1 MSKEKHGISIGIDR
15 IGKQFF
21 VSMKAMGRL
30 THDDYEVIAPMIE
43 AAIVKVNQSRVKV
56 LFDATEFE
64 GWEVRAAWDDFK
76 LALNYEDEFDKI
88 ALYGNQEWQ
97 ETAAKI
103 GNWFMSGDVKYFD
116 SYDDAISWLQN

>member
-1 MSKEKHGISIGIDR
+1 MSEDKHGISIGIDR
-15 IGKQFF
+15 IGMQFF
-21 VSMKAMGRL
+21 VSMKAVGRL

-64 GWEVRAAWDDFK
+64 GWEIRAAWDDFK

-97 ETAAKI
+97 ETAAKV
-103 GNWFMSGDVKYFD
+103 GNWFMSGEVQYFD
-116 SYDDAISWLQN
+116 SYDDAINWLQN